1 MDNDLISA
9 SCYVLPLRHTVG
21 PLKLFFSSFDTSWP
35 EQTIISTVTCIKLFL
50 FPLDFRFV
58 SAGDD
63 NSAIIW
69 DVKLGRKL
77 FTLSGHTL
85 PITCACLLPP
95 VYKYPD
101 YCEGREERLL
111 TGSSDRK
118 ICMWNASTGECM
130 LTLSQ
135 HKSAIKVR
143 IAWENG
149 QIVLQINGL
158 IFQKEFENSMFLKD
172 LFHHPGRQG
181 FL

>member
-1 MDNDLISA
+1 MIHTYLI
-9 SCYVLPLRHTVG
+9 
-21 PLKLFFSSFDTSWP
+21 
-35 EQTIISTVTCIKLFL
+35 
-50 FPLDFRFV
+50 FRFV

-63 NSAIIW
+63 NSAIVW

-118 ICMWNASTGECM
+118 ICMWNASTGECI

-143 IAWENG
+143 IAWIQILMPENMCT
-149 QIVLQINGL
+149 LQ
-158 IFQKEFENSMFLKD
+158 LKTRVNVRSYYTAITLRCHTAHSCD
-172 LFHHPGRQG
+172 VTALRCRMKVKFI
-181 FL
+181 LT